1 MEYNGLRVCAPDKAC
16 MHLWVI
22 CARAL
27 SFIYL
32 EIMEFARLFSFF
44 MVLSFIMELCNE
56 YSSIAW
62 ECWWRIVNWPWP
74 WPCSTYH
81 ARARA
86 HTHTHYVALKKVD
99 FNFRQSIK
107 FHVLPIPRASVWVFC
122 AVFASFGRRL
132 SCVANSPAHCS
143 LVACK
148 QFYLEKKTDKSAPFL
163 P

>member
-16 MHLWVI
+16 MHLWVM

-107 FHVLPIPRASVWVFC
+107 FHVLPIPRASVSVSCCVRIVWPSLIMC
-122 AVFASFGRRL
+122 RKLTSALFAGRMQTILFGKE
-132 SCVANSPAHCS
+132 NG
-143 LVACK
+143 
-148 QFYLEKKTDKSAPFL
+148 
-163 P
+163 

>member
-16 MHLWVI
+16 MHLWVM

-86 HTHTHYVALKKVD
+86 HTHTMSPLKKSTLISVKVLS
-99 FNFRQSIK
+99 FTYCP
-107 FHVLPIPRASVWVFC
+107 FHERVWVFR